1 MELVLSMTLMFSGH
15 KVISLQEHVKNSG
28 GPSMEIRNDR
38 EQSSI
43 VYLQFHPFTLVFK
56 DYQMLAK
63 DHDENLPL
71 YSKILGRAGPRII
84 GEKTS
89 MARKAS
95 GKLIQSI

>member
-1 MELVLSMTLMFSGH
+1 MELVLSMTLMYTGH
-15 KVISLQEHVKNSG
+15 KVISLQENVKNSG

-43 VYLQFHPFTLVFK
+43 VYLQFYAFTLVFK
-56 DYQMLAK
+56 DYQMLSK
-63 DHDENLPL
+63 ENDENLPL
-71 YSKILGRAGPRII
+71 WSKILGQAGPRTI

-95 GKLIQSI
+95 GKFIQSI